1 MHRTLAELDQRGKER
16 KSVTDTDL
24 ITAGGSSDDIALP
37 EPVNSPVTEQ
47 DSPAPS
53 DESAAPPQAEP
64 AQAADV
70 ASNDRSGSLTSMVL
84 PDLRA
89 LAGELGVKGA
99 SAMRK
104 SELIAAIREQR
115 GEANGRAT
123 GSAPAEAAAAAEDT
137 EPNQAQNA

>member
-37 EPVNSPVTEQ
+37 DPVNSPATEQ
-47 DSPAPS
+47 DSTAPPQA
-53 DESAAPPQAEP
+53 ESAAPPQAEP
-64 AQAADV
+64 AADV
-70 ASNDRSGSLTSMVL
+70 APSERSGSLTSMVL

-104 SELIAAIREQR
+104 
-115 GEANGRAT
+115 
-123 GSAPAEAAAAAEDT
+123 
-137 EPNQAQNA
+137 